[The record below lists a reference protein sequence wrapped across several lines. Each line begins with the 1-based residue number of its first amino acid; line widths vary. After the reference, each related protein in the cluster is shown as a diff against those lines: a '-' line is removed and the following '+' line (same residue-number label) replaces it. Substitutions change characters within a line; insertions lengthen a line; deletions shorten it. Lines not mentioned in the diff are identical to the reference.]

1 MSFCFCRGTCL
12 ISYHLLMFQ
21 QAILIFMS
29 HFLFYLIYCTYCHSS
44 MQENALLISCGRRKG
59 LQYCFYN
66 YCSWYLVV
74 LKTFHAQSSL
84 RFCFAELILQIDQKI
99 TELVTEQQKT
109 DAKRSHDKSELE
121 QLKQDIANANKQKR
135 LISKALENKVFVA
148 LPTFMQFL

>member
-1 MSFCFCRGTCL
+1 M
-12 ISYHLLMFQ
+12 
-21 QAILIFMS
+21 
-29 HFLFYLIYCTYCHSS
+29 
-44 MQENALLISCGRRKG
+44 
-59 LQYCFYN
+59 
-66 YCSWYLVV
+66 
-74 LKTFHAQSSL
+74 